1 MQGSEQWKRLNH
13 LAKLILFRFVLNQIL
28 ICVKLLIFLVAILS
42 FCPATA
48 QDFTIVFL
56 NKKLDKAELPEA
68 EVKKLMDGH
77 MANMARLAKENKLWA
92 AGPFEGGG
100 GIFIFNS
107 GSLGNVKEWIKT
119 DPGIAAKRWDIEV
132 LPFKPRF
139 GSVCTVGEKYEMTN
153 YYFVRYFHSGETDD
167 AAAIREHQAYIK
179 PWIESG
185 SVIAEASLVG
195 DQGSILV
202 LKEEPSNEKIANDP
216 AVKSKAVKA
225 DIKKLFIAKGSF
237 CEPK

>member
-1 MQGSEQWKRLNH
+1 MQGPEQWKGLNH
-13 LAKLILFRFVLNQIL
+13 LTKLILFRFVVNQNP
-28 ICVKLLIFLVAILS
+28 ICVKLLVFLIYILS
-42 FCPATA
+42 FWTATA

-56 NKKLDKAELPEA
+56 NRKPDKAELPEA

-77 MANMARLAKENKLWA
+77 MANMARLAKEDKLWA
-92 AGPFEGGG
+92 AGPFDGGG

-107 GSLGNVKEWIKT
+107 GSLEDVKEWIKT

-132 LPFKPRF
+132 FPFKPRF

-153 YYFVRYFHSGETDD
+153 YYFVRYFHPGESEDTE
-167 AAAIREHQAYIK
+167 ANRAHQAYIK
-179 PWIESG
+179 IWIEG
-185 SVIAEASLVG
+185 GGVISEASLGG

-202 LKEEPSNEKIANDP
+202 LKEEPSAEKIANDP
-216 AVKSKAVKA
+216 SVKSKVAKA